1 MHRWMVLFGAL
12 FLVAAS
18 CTAGDSGEESAQVP
32 DAVSS
37 TSAVPTTTTVA
48 SADGPNPPPPDVGR
62 LVVLDDDGQ
71 VVAMDPDGADPVVL
85 SEAAEVPFQPIWSP
99 DATRVAYATR
109 SDRPELVVTGA
120 DGDSVRRAALQSPA
134 FYLAW
139 SPDGEQVS
147 ALRNGSE
154 AVALDVV
161 DLGASDLA
169 AVELDQGAP
178 YWFSWDPEGDRLAAH
193 VGTDRLDVVGA
204 DGEISPLGVGPG
216 AFRVP
221 EWTADG
227 LVAVGAEAGQQALI
241 RIATDGEVEVL
252 AAVDGVVGFSVNPA
266 GTKVA
271 IQSFEPDDDGT
282 GEAIEASL
290 PAQEPL
296 PSNNLLVVDLETGDV
311 TVVSLQDA
319 LAFFWSPVDDRLLVL
334 DDGEGDG
341 AVRWRVWDGE
351 TLTDGPTFQLE
362 ASFARELLAFFDQY
376 QRSMSLWAPD
386 GSGYTFPGRIDG
398 EEGIW
403 VADVTS
409 ARATKVA
416 DGSWVAWSPI

>member
-1 MHRWMVLFGAL
+1 MRTWTILLGAL
-12 FLVAAS
+12 ALVAAS
-18 CTAGDSGEESAQVP
+18 CTADSDQQTGDAASS
-32 DAVSS
+32 AVS
-37 TSAVPTTTTVA
+37 TTTVA
-48 SADGPNPPPPDVGR
+48 DAPSDGPAPSPPDVGR
-62 LVVLDDDGQ
+62 LVMIDGEGQ
-71 VVAMDPDGADPVVL
+71 IVASDPDGSDAVVL
-85 SEAAEVPFQPIWSP
+85 AAAAEVPFQPTWSP
-99 DATRVAYATR
+99 DASRVAYATQ
-109 SDRPELVVTGA
+109 SGRPELVVTGA
-120 DGDSVRRAALQSPA
+120 DGDGDSVRRAALQSPA

-139 SPDGEQVS
+139 SPDGERVS

-161 DLGASDLA
+161 DLGASDLEA
-169 AVELDQGAP
+169 IELDQGAP
-178 YWFSWDPEGDRLAAH
+178 YWFSWDPDGDRLAAH

-221 EWTADG
+221 QWTAAG

-252 AAVDGVVGFSVNPA
+252 AAVGGVVGFSVNPA

-282 GEAIEASL
+282 GDAIEASL

-296 PSNNLLVVDLETGDV
+296 PSNNLLVLDLETGDV
-311 TVVSLQDA
+311 TVVSLQAA

-334 DDGEGDG
+334 DDGGGEG
-341 AVRWRVWDGE
+341 AVRWRVWDGD
-351 TLTDGPTFQLE
+351 TLDDGPTFQPG

-386 GSGYTFPGRIDG
+386 GSAYAFPGRIDG

-403 VADVTS
+403 IADVTS
-409 ARATKVA
+409 ERATRVA
-416 DGSWVAWSPI
+416 DGSWVAWSPA

>member
-1 MHRWMVLFGAL
+1 MRRWTILLGAL
-12 FLVAAS
+12 ALVAAS
-18 CTAGDSGEESAQVP
+18 CTADSDDDTSVASP
-32 DAVSS
+32 SS
-37 TSAVPTTTTVA
+37 VVPTTVA
-48 SADGPNPPPPDVGR
+48 DAGADGPAPSPPDVGR
-62 LVVLDDDGQ
+62 LVMIDGAGQ
-71 VVAMDPDGADPVVL
+71 VVASDPDGSDPVVL
-85 SEAAEVPFQPIWSP
+85 AEAAEVPFQPIWSP
-99 DATRVAYATR
+99 DASSVAYATR
-109 SDRPELVVTGA
+109 SDRPEVVVTGA

-161 DLGASDLA
+161 DLGASDLE

-296 PSNNLLVVDLETGDV
+296 PSNNLLVLDLETGDV

-319 LAFFWSPVDDRLLVL
+319 LAFFWSPVADRLLVL

-386 GSGYTFPGRIDG
+386 GSGYAFPGRIDG
-398 EEGIW
+398 EDGIW